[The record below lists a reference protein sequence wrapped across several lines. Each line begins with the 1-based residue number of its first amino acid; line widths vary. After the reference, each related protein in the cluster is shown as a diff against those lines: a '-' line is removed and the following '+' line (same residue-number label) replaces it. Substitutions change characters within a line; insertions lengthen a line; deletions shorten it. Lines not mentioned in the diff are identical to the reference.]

1 MCYPHPISVMVGVG
15 ARCSSRSVMSS
26 SGGSIDRVC
35 VEKKRRR
42 VLIASE
48 WGGAR
53 GGPGECDIAQRW
65 NWCGAPAAGGRVCQ
79 PTWAVVPRFE

>member
-35 VEKKRRR
+35 MEKKRRR
-42 VLIASE
+42 GRGRRGVLIASE

-53 GGPGECDIAQRW
+53 GGLGECDIAQ
-65 NWCGAPAAGGRVCQ
+65 
-79 PTWAVVPRFE
+79 